1 MFVLADAMTCY
12 SCLMFAARARYI
24 VVLCLMCYLAC
35 AMFHVLSLMSHVLSP
50 ISNVLSL
57 MCCANGLAND
67 LSSLL
72 NAVRAHL
79 LDIVCGR
86 VLLCGCV
93 FVWAAVGTDASLCV
107 LVATALFVWTR
118 CNWSRVPQFSD
129 FVSFVLVFVRARV
142 ALHYRMHFPMFL
154 SRNGAGA
161 RPPDG
166 CNGIQV

>member
-1 MFVLADAMTCY
+1 MFDVCR
-12 SCLMFAARARYI
+12 CARYI

-50 ISNVLSL
+50 SSHVLSL

-118 CNWSRVPQFSD
+118 CNWSRVPTVLGFCLFCFGLCAGSRCTALSHAFSY
-129 FVSFVLVFVRARV
+129 VSVTERRRCTASR
-142 ALHYRMHFPMFL
+142 RM
-154 SRNGAGA
+154 
-161 RPPDG
+161 
-166 CNGIQV
+166 